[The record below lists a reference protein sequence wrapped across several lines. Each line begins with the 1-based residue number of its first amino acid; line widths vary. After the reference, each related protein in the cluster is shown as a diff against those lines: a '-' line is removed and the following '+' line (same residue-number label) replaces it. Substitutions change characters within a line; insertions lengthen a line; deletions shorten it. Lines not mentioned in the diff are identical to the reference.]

1 MTTIINEIE
10 KEIHDLKDSLHIIET
25 IKYRLGVHID
35 KLVEIQLKNERGET
49 K

>member
-1 MTTIINEIE
+1 MSLLNEIE
-10 KEIHDLKDSLHIIET
+10 KEIHDLKDSLRILET

-35 KLVEIQLKNERGET
+35 KLVEIQLKHERGET